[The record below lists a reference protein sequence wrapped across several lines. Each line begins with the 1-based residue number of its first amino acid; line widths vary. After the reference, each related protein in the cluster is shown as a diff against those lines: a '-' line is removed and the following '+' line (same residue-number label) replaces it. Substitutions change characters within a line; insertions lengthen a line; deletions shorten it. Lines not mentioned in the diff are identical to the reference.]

1 MKTAW
6 IITMVATF
14 MLASLGH
21 LPADNARVLR
31 HAGCGPIAAS
41 AGCVVSAAEVAV
53 LRGTVPL

>member
-21 LPADNARVLR
+21 LPANNARVLW
-31 HAGCGPIAAS
+31 HAGCDPTPVS
-41 AGCVVSAAEVAV
+41 AGCMISAAEVAV
-53 LRGTVPL
+53 LRGTVAL